1 MACCPFLSSGLV
13 DFKYIYKFYLLDINI
28 DRLLLI
34 ISYTFIYHHIPV
46 YCLHSILKAVSF
58 FSAHAT
64 ELGLRHCPF
73 CRQVGDVPSASRSTL
88 LKRFSCAHQ
97 QLRLPRQGHLSH
109 LPQEQT
115 PEDTPAPAAI
125 SWGVLQNGRYFMI
138 CYGILIEKMMINNVS
153 SGYLILRQT
162 YFWSTW
168 THWISLWKPLRARAS
183 LLL

>member
-1 MACCPFLSSGLV
+1 MLPSWWPEWRMACCPFLSNGLV
-13 DFKYIYKFYLLDINI
+13 DFKYIYKCYLLDIH
-28 DRLLLI
+28 LYTI
-34 ISYTFIYHHIPV
+34 IYLCIV
-46 YCLHSILKAVSF
+46 CLPSLRPFVF

-97 QLRLPRQGHLSH
+97 QPRLPRQGHLSH

-138 CYGILIEKMMINNVS
+138 
-153 SGYLILRQT
+153 
-162 YFWSTW
+162 F
-168 THWISLWKPLRARAS
+168 LWHFDRENDDKQI
-183 LLL
+183 

>member
-1 MACCPFLSSGLV
+1 MACCPFLSNGLV
-13 DFKYIYKFYLLDINI
+13 DFKYIYKCYLLDINI
-28 DRLLLI
+28 YQLLLI

-46 YCLHSILKAVSF
+46 YCLPSIIKAVCF

-97 QLRLPRQGHLSH
+97 QPRLPRQGHLSH

-138 CYGILIEKMMINNVS
+138 
-153 SGYLILRQT
+153 
-162 YFWSTW
+162 F
-168 THWISLWKPLRARAS
+168 LWHFDRENDDKQI
-183 LLL
+183 